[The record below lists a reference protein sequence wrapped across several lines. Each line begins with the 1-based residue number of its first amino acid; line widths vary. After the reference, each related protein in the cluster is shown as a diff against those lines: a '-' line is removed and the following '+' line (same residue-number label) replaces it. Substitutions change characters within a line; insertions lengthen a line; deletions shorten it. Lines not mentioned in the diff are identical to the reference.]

1 MTVEFPEP
9 TKAAVTVAEMARM
22 VGLSRARFYQ
32 LLGTTFPWPVY
43 DVSTRRPIY
52 VEEQQRICLE
62 VRRRNCGI
70 DGKPVLFYARRN
82 GAPLPTSKPRPKKAE
97 TKKDEQFADLVAGLK
112 SLGLTAVNAAD
123 VRSAVAVVF
132 PNGIAGIDGGQVI
145 RAVFLH
151 LKRRDSGDKVGR

>member
-1 MTVEFPEP
+1 MCPLGVQFMTKSSNESASKFGAG
-9 TKAAVTVAEMARM
+9 TAGSMA
-22 VGLSRARFYQ
+22 SRCF
-32 LLGTTFPWPVY
+32 
-43 DVSTRRPIY
+43 STPD
-52 VEEQQRICLE
+52 ET
-62 VRRRNCGI
+62 
-70 DGKPVLFYARRN
+70 A
-82 GAPLPTSKPRPKKAE
+82 APLPASKPTTKKSE

-151 LKRRDSGDKVGR
+151 LKRRDTGDNVGR

>member
-1 MTVEFPEP
+1 MTVEFSEP

-32 LLGTTFPWPVY
+32 LLGTTFPFPVY
-43 DVSTRRPIY
+43 DVSTRRPIF
-52 VEEQQRICLE
+52 VEEQQRVCLE

-70 DGKPVLFYARRN
+70 DGKPILFYARR
-82 GAPLPTSKPRPKKAE
+82 GGSLPPDKSR
-97 TKKDEQFADLVAGLK
+97 TKKPKPKRDEQFAALAAALK
-112 SLGLTAVNAAD
+112 SLGLSAVSAAD

-151 LKRRDSGDKVGR
+151 LKRRDSGDSVGR